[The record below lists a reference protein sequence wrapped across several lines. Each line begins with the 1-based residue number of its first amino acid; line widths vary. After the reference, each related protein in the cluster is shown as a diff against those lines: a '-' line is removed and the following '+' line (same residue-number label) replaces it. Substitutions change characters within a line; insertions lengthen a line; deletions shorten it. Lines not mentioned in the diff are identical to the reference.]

1 MNLFRIGIFAFAAFG
16 ATWAAEQLVLS
27 ISPEAEPVVVAQ
39 AEQASSPSAPESAPA
54 AAEGAESGGASAQI
68 EALSGEEIEQE
79 LARIEAAVS
88 GAEVDELEE
97 FTPTK
102 PLAAD
107 LAIALPSDI

>member
-1 MNLFRIGIFAFAAFG
+1 MNLFRIGILALAAFG

-27 ISPEAEPVVVAQ
+27 VTPAAEPVVVAQ
-39 AEQASSPSAPESAPA
+39 AEEVSSAPEAGAQPAGDEAGDEAGAP
-54 AAEGAESGGASAQI
+54 AQI
-68 EALSGEEIEQE
+68 EALSSEEIDRE
-79 LARIEAAVS
+79 LERIEAAVA
-88 GAEVDELEE
+88 GADMDELEE